1 MERFRQRRDACDATY
16 GGAKTKAVVLRKTK
30 APVKNN
36 KADIAVKPK
45 ASKGKGKEAK
55 VVAALEKDH

>member
-1 MERFRQRRDACDATY
+1 MAWN
-16 GGAKTKAVVLRKTK
+16 KTKAVVLRKTK